1 MACGALMT
9 WSRAPLRVQK
19 GPHTA
24 QQSDPEAT
32 SFDSLFLGLCT
43 AGCVKRGFIFWNPFW
58 ARPVEFIHCGVDS
71 GATGRTQ
78 LFISGNFFCDSL
90 GTPCAA
96 LRSHSCLGPS
106 FRPGRLW
113 SREPKCRDLAQ
124 GTPRAASPLGM
135 APKASG
141 LAAEVQRQSPEP
153 SSP

>member
-1 MACGALMT
+1 MASGALMT
-9 WSRAPLRVQK
+9 WSRDPPRPPKAQ
-19 GPHTA
+19 HTA
-24 QQSDPEAT
+24 QRGGSEVT
-32 SFDSLFLGLCT
+32 SFVSPFLGPCT
-43 AGCVKRGFIFWNPFW
+43 AGCFKRGSIFWNPFW
-58 ARPVEFIHCGVDS
+58 ARPVKFIHCGVDS